1 MRRALPSRTTAER
14 RGAMLRYALLVPP
27 RDRGVVAL
35 LAGPSGTGKTLAAE
49 ILATHL
55 RLGLYQIDLAAVV
68 SKYIGETEKNLA
80 RVFQDAEGS
89 GTILFF
95 DEADA
100 LFGQRSDMKESHDR
114 YANIEVDCLLQRMED
129 SEGVDILTTN
139 CRWSYDWVAP

>member
-1 MRRALPSRTTAER
+1 
-14 RGAMLRYALLVPP
+14 MLLRCVLLVPHSE
-27 RDRGVVAL
+27 RGVVAL

-49 ILATHL
+49 ILANHL
-55 RLGLYQIDLAAVV
+55 RLGLYHIDLATVV
-68 SKYIGETEKNLA
+68 SKYIGDTEKNLE
-80 RVFQDAEGS
+80 RVFQDAERS

-100 LFGQRSDMKESHDR
+100 LFGQRSEVKDGLDR

-129 SEGVDILTTN
+129 CEGVDILTTN

>member
-1 MRRALPSRTTAER
+1 
-14 RGAMLRYALLVPP
+14 MLLRCVLRVPP

-35 LAGPSGTGKTLAAE
+35 LAGPRGSGKTLAAE

-68 SKYIGETEKNLA
+68 SKYIDETEKNLA
-80 RVFQDAEGS
+80 QVFQDAERS

-95 DEADA
+95 DEGDA
-100 LFGQRSDMKESHDR
+100 LFGQRSEVKDGDNR
-114 YANIEVDCLLQRMED
+114 YANIDVDCLLKRMED
-129 SEGVDILTTN
+129 CEGVDILTTN